1 MALGSYNL
9 SLSRQAYH
17 YYVTPQQPRIGRGWW
32 WEAMHYYIYVAG
44 VAPDGVDLSTAVG
57 EPTVAVSVEAMSP
70 TGVDFETLVGSIRIK
85 NSLGV
90 TGVDFLTSVGSI
102 TEITEQFSV
111 AKIGH
116 DADSFF
122 LSRNAS
128 TNPQSMQLEFTWV
141 NSDLSDRVV
150 RYPTISRGY
159 KDVVGKDWS
168 VTMENASQL
177 MNTVISDRTLF
188 RNAAGEVRFGYIED
202 TSPYSYN
209 ALSMGGG
216 FLSRVSYEGN
226 LATLSFRDRMN
237 ILSQTFLSTET
248 QSRTGVYFDNA
259 EYNPADL
266 VWTALTAN
274 SFGAKF
280 SSVDC
285 YTNPQINYD
294 SWLTWKNTIGSESI
308 TCRGFIPYGTN
319 YLQFLQNVAEM
330 TDSAIYVEAD
340 NRLYFKRNLTGVVS
354 FSATVSEADIISIRT
369 SGEAYDMCN
378 RYTMPLSITVQSN
391 AALTDAP
398 NAFVTFANSA
408 SVNSFGAVTKEP
420 TQSYIWYTNS
430 ATAKNLAD
438 RILYRRRIPE
448 IAVNVTVPMKYQ
460 QQQLGDI
467 IYLYSD
473 EIGFQDQAYTLIETR
488 VSLENLTME
497 LELSSGHGIAIAN
510 VTVFELNDVDLGTL
524 DGTIGVLG

>member
-1 MALGSYNL
+1 MALGSYNR
-9 SLSRQAYH
+9 SHQRQAYH
-17 YYVTPQQPRIGRGWW
+17 LYVT
-32 WEAMHYYIYVAG
+32 
-44 VAPDGVDLSTAVG
+44 L
-57 EPTVAVSVEAMSP
+57 PTLGM
-70 TGVDFETLVGSIRIK
+70 TGVDFQT
-85 NSLGV
+85 
-90 TGVDFLTSVGSI
+90 TVGSI

-141 NSDLSDRVV
+141 NSDLSGRVV
-150 RYPTISRGY
+150 RYPTIKRGY

-168 VTMENASQL
+168 VVMENASQL
-177 MNTVISDRTLF
+177 MNTIISDRTLF

-216 FLSRVSYEGN
+216 FLSKVNYSDN
-226 LATLSFRDRMN
+226 QTTLSFRDRMN

-294 SWLTWKNTIGSESI
+294 SWKTWKTTLTDESI
-308 TCRGFIPYGTN
+308 TCRGFIPYGVN

-340 NRLYFKRNLTGVVS
+340 NRLYFKRSLTGVVS
-354 FSATVSEADIISIRT
+354 FSATVSEADIIKLT
-369 SGEAYDMCN
+369 TTGDAYDMCN
-378 RYTMPLSITVQSN
+378 RYTMPLSITVESN
-391 AALTDAP
+391 TAKTQAP
-398 NAFVTFANSA
+398 NAFVTFANSG
-408 SVNSFGAVTKEP
+408 SVNSFGAVTKAP

-438 RILYRRRIPE
+438 RILFRRKIPE
-448 IAVNVTVPMKYQ
+448 IAVKATVPMKYQ

-467 IYLYSD
+467 VYIYSD
-473 EIGFQDQAYTLIETR
+473 EIGFQDQAYTLIGTS
-488 VSLENLTME
+488 VNLDSLTME
-497 LELSSGHGIAIAN
+497 LDLSSGHGIAIAN
-510 VTVFELNDVDLGTL
+510 VTVFELNDPDLGTL